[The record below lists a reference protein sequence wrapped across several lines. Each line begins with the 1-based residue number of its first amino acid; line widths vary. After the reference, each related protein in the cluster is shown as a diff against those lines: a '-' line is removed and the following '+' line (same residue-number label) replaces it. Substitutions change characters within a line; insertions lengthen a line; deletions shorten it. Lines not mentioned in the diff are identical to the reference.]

1 MTRCDL
7 RSHRECSCRPGECA
21 VAPMRP
27 IMDISNTP
35 VIHFTARQQFA
46 GMLMLIA
53 FFTVIGWA
61 ALYSANEAYRVQ
73 QLRNQESSV
82 HVARR

>member
-7 RSHRECSCRPGECA
+7 RSMRECSCRPGECA
-21 VAPMRP
+21 VAPMLDLR
-27 IMDISNTP
+27 DTP
-35 VIHFTARQQFA
+35 VIQFTAAQHFIA
-46 GMLMLIA
+46 AAIVSA
-53 FFTVIGWA
+53 FFATIGYG

-73 QLRNQESSV
+73 LLDNQENV

>member
-1 MTRCDL
+1 MQRCDL
-7 RSHRECSCRPGECA
+7 KLHRECSCLPGECA
-21 VAPMRP
+21 VAPMRS
-27 IMDISNTP
+27 IMDTSNTP
-35 VIHFTARQQFA
+35 VIQFTARQQFA
-46 GMLMLIA
+46 GMLMLVT

-61 ALYSANEAYRVQ
+61 ALYNANEAYRVQ

>member
-1 MTRCDL
+1 MQRCDL
-7 RSHRECSCRPGECA
+7 KSHSECSCRPGECA

-27 IMDISNTP
+27 IMDTSNTP
-35 VIHFTARQQFA
+35 VIRFTARQLFA
-46 GMLMLIA
+46 GMLMLVT

-61 ALYSANEAYRVQ
+61 ALYSANEAMHDQ

-82 HVARR
+82 HVARN

>member
-21 VAPMRP
+21 VAPMLDLR
-27 IMDISNTP
+27 DTP
-35 VIHFTARQQFA
+35 VIRFTA
-46 GMLMLIA
+46 
-53 FFTVIGWA
+53 
-61 ALYSANEAYRVQ
+61 VQ
-73 QLRNQESSV
+73 QLLGALLLAIVFSALWFGAFYCANVAYGKQFKIEQESSV